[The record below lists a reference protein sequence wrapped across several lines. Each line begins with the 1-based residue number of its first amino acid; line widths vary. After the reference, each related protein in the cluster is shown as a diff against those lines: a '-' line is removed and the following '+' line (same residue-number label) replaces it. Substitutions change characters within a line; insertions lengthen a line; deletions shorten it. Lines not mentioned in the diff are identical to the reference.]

1 MGACTAVGV
10 CMLIL
15 QVAKAKASKS
25 TTGRAI
31 SAVSFNRKQFGAR
44 KKIEYANGRLLLLCT
59 RPAYY
64 YR

>member
-1 MGACTAVGV
+1 
-10 CMLIL
+10 MLIL

-64 YR
+64 YG